1 MLSKNWRIM
10 FTANVKVYFYD
21 ADPAGIIFY
30 ASLFKY
36 VHAAYEDFLRNLH
49 TERNFFFDKDYIL
62 PIIHAEADYVKP
74 IKVGDE
80 LRIDVSVSALKNSS
94 FEISYRFYKKDG
106 DFTAIAKTVHVCVLK
121 EEFRK
126 IELPKDFYDKLK
138 INLD

>member
-1 MLSKNWRIM
+1 M
-10 FTANVKVYFYD
+10 FTTNVKVYFYD

-36 VHAAYEDFLRNLH
+36 VHAAYEDFLRSLH

-74 IKVGDE
+74 IRVGDE
-80 LRIDVSVSALKNSS
+80 LRIDVSVSAIRNSS
-94 FEISYRFYKKDG
+94 FEISYRFYKNNG
-106 DFTAIAKTVHVCVLK
+106 DFTAIAKTVHVCVIK
-121 EEFRK
+121 EEFKK
-126 IELPKDFYDKLK
+126 IELPKDFYNQLK